1 MIYCVCCLNYKHP
14 AINVQWI
21 RLQNAIPAYSSFI
34 LLLIDCDH
42 KSVLMPTAAQDKARS
57 TITGN
62 EKEFQH
68 LMFWFNE
75 VCLSPLS
82 VPCL

>member
-1 MIYCVCCLNYKHP
+1 MIYYLYCLNYKHP

-21 RLQNAIPAYSSFI
+21 RLQNPVFINQCSCQLLYS
-34 LLLIDCDH
+34 
-42 KSVLMPTAAQDKARS
+42 S

-68 LMFWFNE
+68 LMFWFHG